1 MFVISQKTNP
11 DKYKCTYI
19 YKRILMTPKLN
30 LTTFFNN
37 VKMLQIEKHG
47 KLKINQLLKSQV
59 VYALKPLSGLSGHT
73 TVLMSVDVTSPVTSS
88 SNIQLHCR
96 QLLHLASVESVKW
109 YLNKHNVLNQDFK
122 KC

>member
-1 MFVISQKTNP
+1 
-11 DKYKCTYI
+11 
-19 YKRILMTPKLN
+19 MTPKSN

-37 VKMLQIEKHG
+37 VKMLQIEKYG
-47 KLKINQLLKSQV
+47 KLKINKLLKHLKSQV

-109 YLNKHNVLNQDFK
+109 YLNKHNLLNQDFK